1 MIQRRSVLAGGGAA
15 LAIGGLAVG
24 DMAWAADKPNPLAAS
39 IAPDGQSMKVVRI
52 LLKNDGKTRVA
63 EGQVAAD
70 QSPYPLFKQ
79 FLTANATATAIYA
92 APPHH
97 KIKDMKATAK
107 AMLFIAAGETAFR
120 AGGATQRCPAGT
132 AVLIDAGSGAGL
144 TETAGPDGYTAIKV
158 QLAD

>member
-15 LAIGGLAVG
+15 LAIGGLAG
-24 DMAWAADKPNPLAAS
+24 PAWAADKPNPLAA
-39 IAPDGQSMKVVRI
+39 AFAADGESMRVVSI

-63 EGQVAAD
+63 ESQIGAD
-70 QSPYPLFKQ
+70 KSPYPLFKQ

-92 APPHH
+92 APARH
-97 KIKDMKATAK
+97 KIKDTKAPAK
-107 AMLFIAAGETAFR
+107 AMLFIAAGETVFK

-132 AVLIDAGSGAGL
+132 AILIDAGSGMGL
-144 TETAGPDGYTAIKV
+144 TETAGPEGYTAIKV